1 MMCIGFGEE
10 TANNEIPEFGFFV
23 PTKVFDNY
31 VFRNPTT
38 GDPLSPQPPAI
49 VTNILKKCDY
59 IPKIDF
65 KLWKDTNYY

>member
-23 PTKVFDNY
+23 PTKVFNDY
-31 VFRNPTT
+31 VFTNPRDNT
-38 GDPLSPQPPAI
+38 PLSPQPTAI
-49 VTNILKKCDY
+49 VTNRLKKCDS

>member
-1 MMCIGFGEE
+1 MCIGFGEE

-23 PTKVFDNY
+23 PTKVFDEY
-31 VFRNPTT
+31 VFR
-38 GDPLSPQPPAI
+38 DPRTDLPVESTAI
-49 VTNILKKCDY
+49 VTNRLKKCDS